1 MKKKISTMALVAV
14 LATAAATTPVY
25 ASIQYPD
32 INGHWSKNI
41 VEKWAEANVVS
52 GYPDGT
58 FKPNDNI
65 TRAEFGV
72 WVYKLFG
79 YQPSSKDS
87 KFADVNGHW
96 AKSIID
102 SLVEHGVIVN
112 SEYGNNYGP
121 DTKITRMEMIRMMV
135 RAIEKQG
142 ETSGAVGATKFVDNA
157 SIAQKDTGFINVAAK
172 YDIITGYPDGTLKPY
187 AKSTRAEGAAM
198 LVKLQKISEELP
210 VEEPKLEEVKEPS
223 SGGGGGGGS
232 SKVHP
237 ATIDFTFAA
246 STYVTDKEPVVATVG
261 GATEVEWKL
270 LKDGV
275 QVDMDTY
282 ATASLTQNGGEIT
295 FKEPGD
301 YELVG
306 VAKNRRGVET
316 TVSKKI
322 SVYPNAEMRL
332 SLPDTTHTDRTAPFE
347 LTVDKIGKPD
357 IEWTITDS
365 DGKEIALTDVIV
377 GELNGNTG
385 LLQFKE
391 AGEYT
396 ITAKT
401 KDSYGKE
408 FETAQTIK
416 VYPVVYLDID
426 GQAIRH
432 TDETENIT
440 LKTKNLG
447 DLDVIWTVT
456 SNGAAVDL
464 ADIGIGTLII
474 PGARAVYFRH
484 LSGRQQ
490 RCHPSG

>member
-96 AKSIID
+96 AESIID

-142 ETSGAVGATKFVDNA
+142 ETGGAVGATKFVDNA

-210 VEEPKLEEVKEPS
+210 VEESKPEEVKEPS

-232 SKVHP
+232 SKVH
-237 ATIDFTFAA
+237 
-246 STYVTDKEPVVATVG
+246 
-261 GATEVEWKL
+261 
-270 LKDGV
+270 
-275 QVDMDTY
+275 
-282 ATASLTQNGGEIT
+282 
-295 FKEPGD
+295 
-301 YELVG
+301 
-306 VAKNRRGVET
+306 
-316 TVSKKI
+316 
-322 SVYPNAEMRL
+322 L
-332 SLPDTTHTDRTAPFE
+332 SLIH
-347 LTVDKIGKPD
+347 I
-357 IEWTITDS
+357 
-365 DGKEIALTDVIV
+365 
-377 GELNGNTG
+377 
-385 LLQFKE
+385 
-391 AGEYT
+391 
-396 ITAKT
+396 
-401 KDSYGKE
+401 
-408 FETAQTIK
+408 
-416 VYPVVYLDID
+416 
-426 GQAIRH
+426 
-432 TDETENIT
+432 
-440 LKTKNLG
+440 
-447 DLDVIWTVT
+447 
-456 SNGAAVDL
+456 
-464 ADIGIGTLII
+464 
-474 PGARAVYFRH
+474 
-484 LSGRQQ
+484 
-490 RCHPSG
+490 

>member
-96 AKSIID
+96 AESIID

-142 ETSGAVGATKFVDNA
+142 ETGGAVGATKFVDNA

-210 VEEPKLEEVKEPS
+210 VEEPKPEEVKEPS

-237 ATIDFTFAA
+237 ATIDFTLAA
-246 STYVTDKEPVVATVG
+246 SSYVTDKEPVVATVG

-316 TVSKKI
+316 VVSKKI
-322 SVYPNAEMRL
+322 SVYPNAEMR
-332 SLPDTTHTDRTAPFE
+332 
-347 LTVDKIGKPD
+347 
-357 IEWTITDS
+357 
-365 DGKEIALTDVIV
+365 
-377 GELNGNTG
+377 
-385 LLQFKE
+385 
-391 AGEYT
+391 
-396 ITAKT
+396 
-401 KDSYGKE
+401 
-408 FETAQTIK
+408 
-416 VYPVVYLDID
+416 
-426 GQAIRH
+426 
-432 TDETENIT
+432 
-440 LKTKNLG
+440 
-447 DLDVIWTVT
+447 
-456 SNGAAVDL
+456 
-464 ADIGIGTLII
+464 
-474 PGARAVYFRH
+474 
-484 LSGRQQ
+484 
-490 RCHPSG
+490 

>member
-96 AKSIID
+96 AESIID

-172 YDIITGYPDGTLKPY
+172 YDIITGSRKNY
-187 AKSTRAEGAAM
+187 
-198 LVKLQKISEELP
+198 
-210 VEEPKLEEVKEPS
+210 
-223 SGGGGGGGS
+223 
-232 SKVHP
+232 
-237 ATIDFTFAA
+237 
-246 STYVTDKEPVVATVG
+246 
-261 GATEVEWKL
+261 L
-270 LKDGV
+270 LKNRNRKK
-275 QVDMDTY
+275 
-282 ATASLTQNGGEIT
+282 L
-295 FKEPGD
+295 
-301 YELVG
+301 
-306 VAKNRRGVET
+306 KNR
-316 TVSKKI
+316 
-322 SVYPNAEMRL
+322 P
-332 SLPDTTHTDRTAPFE
+332 
-347 LTVDKIGKPD
+347 
-357 IEWTITDS
+357 
-365 DGKEIALTDVIV
+365 
-377 GELNGNTG
+377 
-385 LLQFKE
+385 
-391 AGEYT
+391 
-396 ITAKT
+396 
-401 KDSYGKE
+401 
-408 FETAQTIK
+408 
-416 VYPVVYLDID
+416 PVAV
-426 GQAIRH
+426 
-432 TDETENIT
+432 
-440 LKTKNLG
+440 
-447 DLDVIWTVT
+447 
-456 SNGAAVDL
+456 AAVAAL
-464 ADIGIGTLII
+464 RYTL
-474 PGARAVYFRH
+474 
-484 LSGRQQ
+484 Q
-490 RCHPSG
+490 RLILLWRLRPM